1 MQQQTV
7 SINSELSKFAYCE
20 YLKSLEVSE
29 LVHWLIHSF
38 SPERYRNSHDVV
50 EFACR
55 LIFFKSNQP
64 ELIRELFI
72 RIWAMHRLEPDPAP
86 YFKTAE
92 ILPFKRSV

>member
-1 MQQQTV
+1 MQNV
-7 SINSELSKFAYCE
+7 LVNDNELGRFAHCE
-20 YLKSLEVSE
+20 YLNSMCVNE
-29 LVHWLIHSF
+29 LAYWLINSF
-38 SPERYRNSHDVV
+38 SPERYRNPNDVV

-72 RIWAMHRLEPDPAP
+72 RIWAMHGLEPDPAP

-92 ILPFKRSV
+92 ILPFKRAV